1 MKKIHLF
8 HYFSGKRL
16 IFVYQIFDN
25 KGSVKFWSGIK
36 EEFVFK
42 NLSNFTWQQLIY
54 ALPPLWK
61 KIKETDNAHN
71 LLLPNHHRI
80 KKTIGIEKLI
90 SRHLYSLL
98 VYTHPYTQTSF
109 N

>member
-1 MKKIHLF
+1 MKKNHLR
-8 HYFSGKRL
+8 YFSGKRL
-16 IFVYQIFDN
+16 IFVYQLFDN

-42 NLSNFTWQQLIY
+42 NSSNFIWQQLIY

-80 KKTIGIEKLI
+80 KKTLIGIEKLI
-90 SRHLYSLL
+90 SRHLYCLL
-98 VYTHPYTQTSF
+98 VYTNPYIQTSF